1 MFMKTARM
9 AGLPID
15 LISGVRYYI
24 DDHKRGAFELGAPTT
39 DVLDVTGRAAE
50 DFETIARRYAA
61 QPRNQRSLG
70 SWLRQFAQF
79 MMAPLS
85 PSSIRTAMTANYAVR
100 SRRSRVSRPSPRS
113 GGANT
118 LSPTL
123 PSQPR
128 RSTRRPRPPPVNG
141 WNPNK
146 EALMVSQLC
155 FFVSIT
161 FSFIAWG
168 IVTARHI
175 WPELRLRQR
184 AEALRPLL
192 ILHSFRFIGLA
203 FLVPGVVSPDLPSA
217 FAHSAAY
224 GDIIA
229 ATLALLS
236 LLSLPRAA
244 GVVMAWIF
252 NLWGSADL
260 LNAFYQAN
268 HSGLLPGQLAA
279 PISFP
284 L

>member
-1 MFMKTARM
+1 
-9 AGLPID
+9 
-15 LISGVRYYI
+15 
-24 DDHKRGAFELGAPTT
+24 
-39 DVLDVTGRAAE
+39 
-50 DFETIARRYAA
+50 
-61 QPRNQRSLG
+61 
-70 SWLRQFAQF
+70 
-79 MMAPLS
+79 
-85 PSSIRTAMTANYAVR
+85 
-100 SRRSRVSRPSPRS
+100 
-113 GGANT
+113 
-118 LSPTL
+118 
-123 PSQPR
+123 
-128 RSTRRPRPPPVNG
+128 
-141 WNPNK
+141 
-146 EALMVSQLC
+146 MVSQLC

-268 HSGLLPGQLAA
+268 HSGLLAGQLAA
-279 PISFP
+279 TYFIPTLIVP
-284 L
+284 LLLITHGLAFRVLLQHQKSP